1 MKTIVLSIS
10 LERIKPNQTWDYVD
24 NSIVHKHREN
34 KTKPNLGL

>member
-10 LERIKPNQTWDYVD
+10 LERIKPNQTWDYEDD
-24 NSIVHKHREN
+24 NIVHKHREN